1 MEGSKIG
8 YLEYDVS
15 VSEATD
21 DDNVTDDADNSDM
34 GEAMDLD

>member
-1 MEGSKIG
+1 MEGSKAG
-8 YLEYDVS
+8 YLECDVS

-21 DDNVTDDADNSDM
+21 DDDVADDAGNSDN

>member
-1 MEGSKIG
+1 MEGSKAG

-21 DDNVTDDADNSDM
+21 DDNVADDVDNSDN
-34 GEAMDLD
+34 GEAMDLY